1 MRIALYLLQ
10 MLTHFVL
17 TTSRRVTAID
27 VNICCTQ
34 VNVTHMRAAGYLVL
48 FSSNMVFTLSP
59 TQLLRQYKRIQFAF
73 PERQDYLYF

>member
-10 MLTHFVL
+10 MLTHLVL

-48 FSSNMVFTLSP
+48 IWY
-59 TQLLRQYKRIQFAF
+59 LLFPPPNYLGNKKEFLLLFQRGRIIFIF
-73 PERQDYLYF
+73 NLI